1 MSMYLL
7 QVKLSQTVTQS
18 LVLACCALT
27 MVGCNRTPDA
37 KEEKNASATAQTQAD
52 NGSAVKCSSEQATSA
67 IHTYLVN
74 RLQQQASS
82 QAQMIEQ
89 QASTVVDRSILQN
102 NLNQIA
108 VNLESVNGNQG
119 QCRATVSFNM
129 PQSQL
134 DNADKI
140 YARLRLPV
148 VAQQVVSRGYQLQN
162 STVVAKNIGF
172 GVAASG
178 DSYQINTTTG
188 DDLIALAGEMVANAT
203 LAQTLSQPSN
213 LSATG
218 NVPTTITPPPVR
230 RDVTGN
236 TEPKKQAAAPTT
248 SQPKTAPTDD
258 KTTTASAKPT
268 SANDP
273 AKTANSAD
281 TGKDTPAAA
290 DKKADLSTVDKT
302 SAAIT
307 HEKVPTDTRV
317 KLSIEEKN
325 EQY

>member
-172 GVAASG
+172 GRGGNGFA
-178 DSYQINTTTG
+178 I
-188 DDLIALAGEMVANAT
+188 L
-203 LAQTLSQPSN
+203 QTLYP
-213 LSATG
+213 
-218 NVPTTITPPPVR
+218 
-230 RDVTGN
+230 
-236 TEPKKQAAAPTT
+236 QAAHFMVVIRIIQVVFIIGEARVYRNDVHPFFLPQA
-248 SQPKTAPTDD
+248 QPF
-258 KTTTASAKPT
+258 
-268 SANDP
+268 
-273 AKTANSAD
+273 
-281 TGKDTPAAA
+281 
-290 DKKADLSTVDKT
+290 LIFTV
-302 SAAIT
+302 
-307 HEKVPTDTRV
+307 V
-317 KLSIEEKN
+317 
-325 EQY
+325 